1 MAEAKSAA
9 LPLGCAPTA
18 AAGVQG
24 RDLTSAGRAGISSTP
39 NSAPASY
46 PLTAATHAVID
57 VSRNIPYI
65 FPWVR
70 RAHAMS
76 TLIEKTSTITA
87 KGQTTVPKAVRQ
99 VLGVGLGGR
108 ITYRIE
114 DGLVT
119 VHNPEAG
126 HRDPA
131 LAAYLALIEKDIAA
145 GRNLGDLPAGL
156 GAALQ
161 RAGKEIPVDLDE
173 TLEGEVAL

>member
-1 MAEAKSAA
+1 
-9 LPLGCAPTA
+9 
-18 AAGVQG
+18 
-24 RDLTSAGRAGISSTP
+24 
-39 NSAPASY
+39 
-46 PLTAATHAVID
+46 
-57 VSRNIPYI
+57 
-65 FPWVR
+65 
-70 RAHAMS
+70 MS

-99 VLGVGLGGR
+99 ALGVGLGGK

-119 VHNPEAG
+119 VHNPEAE

-131 LAAYLALIEKDIAA
+131 LAAYLALIEKDIAT

-173 TLEGEVAL
+173 ALEGEVAL